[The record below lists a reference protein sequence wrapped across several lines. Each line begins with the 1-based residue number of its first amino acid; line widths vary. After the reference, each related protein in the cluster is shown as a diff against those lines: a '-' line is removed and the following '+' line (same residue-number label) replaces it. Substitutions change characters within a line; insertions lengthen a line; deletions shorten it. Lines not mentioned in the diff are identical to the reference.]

1 MSDPDVH
8 GPIDFVLIEFP
19 GETLDGEVADE
30 LFALVVRGVI
40 RIYDVLAIRKELDG
54 SFSSIELDDASQAQ
68 ISRFSAFAG
77 ARSGLLNEDDL
88 LEAASAMDAGSVA
101 VLLVYENAWAIPFV
115 AAALRAGGDVIAS
128 ARIPAT
134 DVLDTLDALETAH

>member
-1 MSDPDVH
+1 MSDLDVH

-19 GETLDGEVADE
+19 GDSLRGEVAD
-30 LFALVVRGVI
+30 ALLDVVSRGVI
-40 RIYDVLAIRKELDG
+40 RIYDILAIRKESDG
-54 SFSSIELDDASQAQ
+54 SFSSIELSDVSQAP
-68 ISRFSAFAG
+68 IGRFSAFAG

-101 VLLVYENAWAIPFV
+101 VLLVYENAWAVPSV
-115 AAALRAGGDVIAS
+115 AAALGAGGDLIAS

-134 DVLDTLDALETAH
+134 DVMDALDALEAAR

>member
-1 MSDPDVH
+1 MSDLDVH

-19 GETLDGEVADE
+19 GDSLKGEVADQ
-30 LFALVVRGVI
+30 LLDLVARGVI
-40 RIYDVLAIRKELDG
+40 RIYDVLAIRKESDG
-54 SFSSIELDDASQAQ
+54 SFSSIELSDVSQGQ
-68 ISRFSAFAG
+68 IGRFSAFAG

-101 VLLVYENAWAIPFV
+101 VLLVYENAWAVPFV
-115 AAALRAGGDVIAS
+115 AAALGAGGDLIAS

-134 DVLDTLDALETAH
+134 DVMDMLDALETAH